1 MYTTLVVFDFDGTL
15 FRSPHPPS
23 WWGGRDWWL
32 NSESL
37 NSPMVPTEPEPDWW
51 NNEVVDRARTACEN
65 DNNLVILL
73 SARPEGPFRRRIETL
88 VSQAGLQFA
97 GVYLHKGE
105 MSAEDFKMGVMGK
118 LLEDN
123 PSIRGVSIWEDRENH
138 LQKFADWVESNGRA
152 CFPHLV
158 TATPQVI
165 TASSSRVAARY
176 QEKKKVPA
184 KDGGETTVYVYSDRQ
199 IANRNRE
206 KAERVEGLRTQMGDL
221 RKCVKKDLKSK
232 DDHTRLVALAV
243 ALMDETCER
252 VGNHESAAE
261 GHFGVTGWQTDH
273 VTVKGDKV
281 TIKYVGKSGV
291 KHEKVVENPAAVSLL
306 KELTKG
312 KKDSDQLL
320 SFDDKGLDPE
330 DVNAYL
336 KKFDVTAK
344 DIRGFRANDE
354 MCKALKAERSKG
366 PDLPKDRKEKDKIL
380 KAEFKKALEV
390 VAEIVGHEASTLRS
404 QYLVPSL
411 EDTYVHDGS
420 VLKDLT
426 GKKAS
431 VDYTQLQEWV
441 AGFYDRHPDLRSY
454 ANVRVFSKD
463 ATSGR
468 HPEASTASK
477 GIELYP
483 KFWELPSE
491 RARDVVFSH
500 ELGHWVLGLYGLSAF
515 VKLAESF
522 GVDVWDREQLPFSA
536 INFDEAFAE
545 SWAEF
550 HLSLR
555 DLRHRHPLWAQMVK
569 AVKGSGKV
577 ATKTDSERED
587 EAAEE
592 LIRPSPKKKPPRN
605 DLRNR
610 KVDDDDPDRERLNY
624 KTTRSASNVALA
636 YRVADTF
643 LARNAAF
650 VKSAIEFDTKEELK
664 SYLEAHPD
672 AEAKD
677 HSVKPKKQKQPPPH
691 KDEEREVGS
700 DTVVDE
706 PKEVGSDTVVE
717 EPKEVGSDTVVDEP
731 KEVGSDTV
739 VDEPKEVGSDTIVD
753 RPSVEPLPKDPKG
766 GKAPKKPDAP
776 KVDPKEQEKKNK
788 EREELKKKER
798 TEKLRGN
805 RERNQKRLEMTLG
818 KETAESL
825 QKLTESA
832 FGKDD
837 IELLSRVD
845 ASTEK
850 ALQELK
856 AEHSVDLSS
865 GDYGSV
871 VGALTMEGGDGEDVP
886 FDEKASS
893 RQIQEAANRRN
904 DIKRK
909 IKEIES
915 GVTQSGD
922 RVKSLEKGY
931 VGGRGVEKAAPALER
946 AKARPKSTKLK
957 KQLGLLQKPP
967 TKSTKPLSPEETAAR
982 KTEISELESEIKQT
996 EKAEDEEIAKAEE
1009 NLNRAKSDD
1018 ASYEEEHG
1026 KSLSEADAAEQE
1038 SAGLAEKSLPELKK
1052 QLEEETEKLGTLVT
1066 NHHAIVSM
1074 RATLANPDADMP
1086 GEIDTRDFDSYRE
1099 NSLERYQGLPSDL
1112 RSQRLKSSLTAL
1124 KQVEGELKRPDLS
1137 PDSRRILEAKRGYY
1151 KADVDAGRLTKTIK
1165 GEGENGKADK
1175 SKPDFAKSLVQF
1187 AGKANPDSPHL
1198 FGLAEGVKGEK
1209 FRKSVHN
1216 VLGPLEDKDWI
1227 EAVEAHVP
1235 ERSKGML
1242 DVLRKGTYENVEG
1255 GGEQEPLTPEM
1266 SAYLRKSILNAL
1278 MNDAGA
1284 AGEEADEGLGGTSAP
1299 VKSKRLDGAK
1309 SSPSKGDGKSW
1320 FSRFLALFRRKGK
1333 KPKDTPYQSK
1343 LASSEVSVGVVVDRW
1358 YGRQK

>member
-1 MYTTLVVFDFDGTL
+1 MSGTYTTLVVFDFDGTL
-15 FRSPHPPS
+15 FRSPHAPA

-37 NSPMVPTEPEPDWW
+37 NSPMVPTEPSPDWW
-51 NNEVVDRARTACEN
+51 NNDVVDRARTACEN

-73 SARPEGPFRRRIETL
+73 TARPEGPFRRRIETL
-88 VSQAGLQFA
+88 VSQAGLNFA
-97 GVYLHKGE
+97 GVYLYEGE
-105 MSAEDFKMGVMGK
+105 MSAADFKMSVMAE

-123 PSIRGVSIWEDRENH
+123 PSIRGVSIWEDREDH

-165 TASSSRVAARY
+165 TASASRVAARY

-252 VGNHESAAE
+252 VGNHESASE
-261 GHFGVTGWQTDH
+261 GHFGVTGWQVDH

-330 DVNAYL
+330 DVNSYL

-404 QYLVPSL
+404 QYLVPDL

-420 VLKDLT
+420 VLKNLT

-431 VDYTQLQEWV
+431 VDYVELREWV
-441 AGFYDRHPDLRSY
+441 SGFYDRHPDLRSFE
-454 ANVRVFSKD
+454 NVKVFSKD
-463 ATSGR
+463 GSTGR
-468 HPEASTASK
+468 HPEASTVSR

-483 KFWELPSE
+483 KFWDLPND
-491 RARDVVFSH
+491 RARDVAFAH
-500 ELGHWVLGLYGLSAF
+500 ELGHWALGLYGLSSF
-515 VKLAESF
+515 VELSNSF
-522 GVDVWDREQLPFSA
+522 GVDVWDRESLPFAA
-536 INFDEAFAE
+536 INYDEAFAE

-550 HLSLR
+550 HLAPR
-555 DLRHRHPLWAQMVK
+555 DLRHRFPLWAQMVK

-577 ATKTDSERED
+577 ATKTDAEWED
-587 EAAEE
+587 EAAED
-592 LIRPSPKKKPPRN
+592 LIRPSPKKKPPRT

-610 KVDDDDPDRERLNY
+610 KVDDEDPDRERVNY
-624 KTTRSASNVALA
+624 KTTRSAAVVALA
-636 YRVADTF
+636 HRVARTF
-643 LARNAAF
+643 LERNAAF
-650 VKSAIEFDTKEELK
+650 CKSAIEFDTKEELK

-677 HSVKPKKQKQPPPH
+677 HSVKPKKQKPPPPH

-700 DTVVDE
+700 DTVVEE

-753 RPSVEPLPKDPKG
+753 RPAVEPPPKDPKG
-766 GKAPKKPDAP
+766 DKAPKKPDAP
-776 KVDPKEQEKKNK
+776 KVSPEEQEKKNK
-788 EREELKKKER
+788 ERDELKKTQRK
-798 TEKLRGN
+798 EKLRGD

-837 IELLSRVD
+837 IELLARVD
-845 ASTEK
+845 ASAAK
-850 ALQELK
+850 ATQEIMS
-856 AEHSVDLSS
+856 ESSRDIDS

-871 VGALTMEGGDGEDVP
+871 LKSLTVEGEDGDEVP
-886 FDEKASS
+886 FEEKASA
-893 RQIQEAANRRN
+893 RKIQEAASKRN
-904 DIKRK
+904 DIKRR
-909 IKEIES
+909 IKEIEG
-915 GVTQSGD
+915 GVAQSGD

-931 VGGRGVEKAAPALER
+931 AGGKSVEKATALLQKV
-946 AKARPKSTKLK
+946 KARPQSTKLK
-957 KQLGLLQKPP
+957 KQLANLS
-967 TKSTKPLSPEETAAR
+967 KSPSKPLSPED
-982 KTEISELESEIKQT
+982 KKSLDTEISEVKKELEQAEKMETEEIS
-996 EKAEDEEIAKAEE
+996 KAEAGLEK
-1009 NLNRAKSDD
+1009 AKSDD
-1018 ASYEEEHG
+1018 ADYEETHG
-1026 KSLSEADAAEQE
+1026 KSLSEADAAQE
-1038 SAGLAEKSLPELKK
+1038 SADSEAKSLPELKQ
-1052 QLEEETEKLGTLVT
+1052 QLEKETEKLGSMLT
-1066 NHHAIVSM
+1066 NHHAMVAV

-1086 GEIDTRDFDSYRE
+1086 GEVDTRDFDSYRE
-1099 NSLERYQGLPSDL
+1099 NSMTKYQGLPPDL
-1112 RSQRLKSSLTAL
+1112 RTQRLKSSLTAL
-1124 KQVEGELKRPDLS
+1124 KQVDGELKRPDLS

-1151 KADVDAGRLTKTIK
+1151 KADVDAGKLSKKIK
-1165 GEGENGKADK
+1165 GEGDDGKPDK
-1175 SKPDFAKSLVQF
+1175 KTEKPDFAKSLVQF
-1187 AGKANPDSPHL
+1187 VGKANPDSPYL
-1198 FGLAEGVKGEK
+1198 FGLSEGVKGKK
-1209 FRKSVHN
+1209 FRMSVHN
-1216 VLGPLEDKDWI
+1216 TLSTLPDHEF
-1227 EAVEAHVP
+1227 VEAMEAHTP
-1235 ERSKGML
+1235 ERVRGML
-1242 DVLRKGTYENVEG
+1242 DVLKKGTYEDVESG
-1255 GGEQEPLTPEM
+1255 GGQESLTPDM
-1266 SAYLRKSILNAL
+1266 AAYLRKSILNAI

-1284 AGEEADEGLGGTSAP
+1284 EGEEADEGLGTSGPPA
-1299 VKSKRLDGAK
+1299 SKRLDGAK
-1309 SSPSKGDGKSW
+1309 PSRQKGDGKGW
-1320 FSRFLALFRRKGK
+1320 FSRFLGLFRRKTK
-1333 KPKDTPYQSK
+1333 SPQEKVYQSK
-1343 LASSEVSVGVVVDRW
+1343 LASSSVSASLIVDRW
-1358 YGRQK
+1358 YKAHL